1 MKIVFIGAVKFSEF
15 ALRRLIEIN
24 SNVVGVCTQK
34 KSSFNTD
41 YVDLSLL
48 SRSLDIPV
56 WHTHNINS
64 EETIDWISDL
74 APDII
79 FCFGWSQLIKQ
90 PLLSIAPLGV
100 LGYHPA
106 AIPANRGRHP
116 LIWALVLGLKVSA
129 STFFFMDEG
138 ADSGDILSQQRVP
151 ILDSDDAGILYERM
165 TQTALKQIEKFLPIL
180 VSGSFKR
187 APQDHSKANYWRKR
201 SRIDGQIDW
210 RMPAQSI
217 HNLVRGLAKPYVGA
231 HFIYNKNDVKVW
243 LSEPVQEATLN
254 IEPGKILT
262 VDALGIVVKAGIDA
276 VRLVHIEPQVNLFP
290 EQYL

>member
-24 SNVVGVCTQK
+24 SKVVGVCTQK
-34 KSSFNTD
+34 QSSFNAD
-41 YVDLSLL
+41 YVDLSML
-48 SRSLDIPV
+48 SLSFDIPIR
-56 WHTHNINS
+56 HTPNINS

-116 LIWALVLGLKVSA
+116 LIWALVLGLKESA

-138 ADSGDILSQQRVP
+138 ADSGDILSQQRLP
-151 ILDSDDAGILYERM
+151 IHDSDDAGILYKRM
-165 TQTALKQIEKFLPIL
+165 TQTALKQIEKFVPNFSKWKFQEDS
-180 VSGSFKR
+180 SGSFK
-187 APQDHSKANYWRKR
+187 
-201 SRIDGQIDW
+201 GE
-210 RMPAQSI
+210 
-217 HNLVRGLAKPYVGA
+217 LLAKTKP
-231 HFIYNKNDVKVW
+231 
-243 LSEPVQEATLN
+243 T
-254 IEPGKILT
+254 
-262 VDALGIVVKAGIDA
+262 
-276 VRLVHIEPQVNLFP
+276 
-290 EQYL
+290 

>member
-1 MKIVFIGAVKFSEF
+1 M
-15 ALRRLIEIN
+15 
-24 SNVVGVCTQK
+24 
-34 KSSFNTD
+34 
-41 YVDLSLL
+41 L
-48 SRSLDIPV
+48 SRSFDIPV
-56 WHTHNINS
+56 RHTPNINS
-64 EETIDWISDL
+64 EETIEWISDL

-116 LIWALVLGLKVSA
+116 LIWALVLGLKESA

-138 ADSGDILSQQRVP
+138 ADSGDILSQQRLP
-151 ILDSDDAGILYERM
+151 IHDSDDAGILYKRM
-165 TQTALKQIEKFLPIL
+165 TQTALKQIEKFVPIL
-180 VSGSFKR
+180 ASGSFKR
-187 APQDHSKANYWRKR
+187 IPQDHSKANYWRKR
-201 SRIDGQIDW
+201 SRLDGQIDW

-231 HFIYNKNDVKVW
+231 HFVYNSNDVKVW

-276 VRLVHIEPQVNLFP
+276 VQLVHIEPQVNLSP